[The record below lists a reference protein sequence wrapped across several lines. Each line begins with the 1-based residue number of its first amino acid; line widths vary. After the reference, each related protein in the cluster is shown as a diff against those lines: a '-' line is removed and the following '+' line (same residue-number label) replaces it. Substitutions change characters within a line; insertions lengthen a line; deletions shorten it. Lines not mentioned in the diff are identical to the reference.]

1 MKCKICMLGSSA
13 VGKTSLVQ
21 RYVRGIFSERYLTTM
36 GAKIDKKSVIV
47 DEKMV
52 DMVLWDLN
60 GEDRYQEVHLD
71 YVRGA
76 AGYLLVVDRTRKS
89 TFEAAH
95 ALHQKVLDAI
105 GDIPFVTLFNKSDL
119 EDSWEDFDKDVQAI
133 EEKGWSILHTSAKLG
148 TGVDEAFLF
157 LARKLIQNQQT

>member
-1 MKCKICMLGSSA
+1 MKCKVCMLGSSA

-36 GAKIDKKSVIV
+36 GAKIDKKSVLV

-60 GEDRYQEVHLD
+60 GEDRYQEIHLD

-76 AGYLLVVDRTRKS
+76 AGYLLVIDRTRKN
-89 TFEAAH
+89 TLEAAH
-95 ALHQKVLDAI
+95 TLQQKVRNTV

-119 EDSWEDFDKDVQAI
+119 EEPWEDFEHDVRAI
-133 EEKGWSILHTSAKLG
+133 EEKGWSVVHTSAKLG